1 VKRPL
6 TQLSPGNFA
15 KAKLPLFDS
24 HILKR
29 IWDGRGL
36 SGLNPI
42 HEGKAYSGVPSPL
55 GEKDR
60 MRGTLRMIQSDLI

>member
-1 VKRPL
+1 
-6 TQLSPGNFA
+6 
-15 KAKLPLFDS
+15 LPLFDS